1 MRVLLPAI
9 SAGRSAG
16 SSGFRSCARAGAGA
30 WIRQTRLSSVRNR
43 TGERAA
49 RSATEPIQWTCK
61 RWSVGLASGRAFLFG
76 IASSVPLARIR
87 AIASSRF
94 VLGLRCRRTVRRFAW
109 FGSFTHRLSP
119 LQAATRQQCH
129 PAPSIGCGG
138 VPNHLVPACGDQRT
152 ANIPHS
158 CISDLALP
166 VSAHPAILD
175 FRPAHPALAPT
186 IGAAEP
192 EDLVP
197 ELHLQ
202 RAARHPPAMP
212 AAYPAEGA
220 VEEEHARPG
229 RRFLNVA
236 PPRRRRL
243 RVSRYSSSSSASA
256 PAATAAWLIPCS
268 ANWVSALSVASSSAR
283 FCWSS
288 SAALRSPRS
297 WAYVT
302 RQP

>member
-1 MRVLLPAI
+1 VLLPAI

-119 LQAATRQQCH
+119 LQAATRHSAILSPSPRGWRCAESPRAGLRRPASREH
-129 PAPSIGCGG
+129 PPLLHLRSRAPSLRS
-138 VPNHLVPACGDQRT
+138 PGDTGFPSRSSG
-152 ANIPHS
+152 AR
-158 CISDLALP
+158 
-166 VSAHPAILD
+166 AHN
-175 FRPAHPALAPT
+175 RRS
-186 IGAAEP
+186 GAGRSGAGTP
-192 EDLVP
+192 L
-197 ELHLQ
+197 
-202 RAARHPPAMP
+202 AAR
-212 AAYPAEGA
+212 G
-220 VEEEHARPG
+220 
-229 RRFLNVA
+229 
-236 PPRRRRL
+236 
-243 RVSRYSSSSSASA
+243 SA
-256 PAATAAWLIPCS
+256 PASDAGG
-268 ANWVSALSVASSSAR
+268 VSSR
-283 FCWSS
+283 GCG
-288 SAALRSPRS
+288 
-297 WAYVT
+297 
-302 RQP
+302 